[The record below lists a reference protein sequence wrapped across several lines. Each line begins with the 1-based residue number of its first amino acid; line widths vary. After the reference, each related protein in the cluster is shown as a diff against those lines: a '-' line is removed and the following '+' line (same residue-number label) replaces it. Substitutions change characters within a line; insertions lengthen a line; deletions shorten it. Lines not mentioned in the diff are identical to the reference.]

1 MKKLLLLVLTLFFR
15 QVWAQPVKPINSI
28 KELVDSITTI
38 VQQKKI
44 PGLLLG
50 ITTRDSVLFS
60 GGLGYAD
67 LAAGRPVSNRT
78 LFRMGSITKSIVS
91 LAILKLA
98 EEGKINL
105 NDELR
110 KIAPEVPF
118 VNPWEQTNP
127 VRVINL
133 LEHTT
138 GFDDFKFNHM
148 YALERKDYGAKE
160 MMLLQKESM
169 RCRWK
174 PSERFSYNNV
184 NYAILGYLISKITGT
199 RYDQYLIR
207 NVMQPL
213 GMTHSNFNLYSKY
226 PLREAKEYSPSDG
239 KLQAVP
245 SVSFL
250 IGPAGAL
257 WSDAEDMVK
266 LVQFFLGDGQPVI
279 RPSSLKKMETPQSS
293 LAARAGVLTGYSAG
307 NEDFDGFRGHRGIL
321 GTYRSS
327 YRYNR
332 KLGIGFVVCSSG
344 NGLATVENLITD
356 YLVQT
361 KSPIKAKTTRMDT
374 KAMTPY
380 LGYYQ
385 IENPRF
391 ELLGFLDRLLLVNV
405 EEAKDTLWFS
415 IFGKKIRALPTGSLT
430 FTNRSSNASNIVF
443 LQSYGKKI
451 LVVNDYYCEKVS
463 GVWALTSRFILFLSC
478 LVAVFGIIPAIISLV
493 QRIRRKYTGQLW
505 LLMSLP
511 TIAVIC
517 LLAAILN
524 FEAIYTDS
532 YRLYTLATV
541 NMTSVIIFAGTL
553 LFGLLSAG
561 NLIYLVM
568 RFKAIQTR
576 LMGLYLLI
584 TAASLLIITAFLLT
598 NGWIGLR
605 TWAM

>member
-1 MKKLLLLVLTLFFR
+1 MKKIILLLLTVFTSPAFS
-15 QVWAQPVKPINSI
+15 QKIKGINSM
-28 KELVDSITTI
+28 KDLTDSIAKI
-38 VQQKKI
+38 MKKEQI

-67 LAAGRPVSNRT
+67 LAAGRPVSSRT
-78 LFRMGSITKSIVS
+78 LFRMGSITKSIVA

-98 EEGKINL
+98 EEGKINV

-110 KIAPEVPF
+110 MIAPEVPF
-118 VNPWEQTNP
+118 VNPWEQTSP

-138 GFDDFKFNHM
+138 GFDDSKFNHI
-148 YALERKDYGAKE
+148 YALERRDYGAKE
-160 MMLLQKESM
+160 MMILQKESM

-184 NYAILGYLISKITGT
+184 NYAILGYLMSKITGT
-199 RYDQYLIR
+199 RYDQYLFR

-213 GMTHSNFNLYSKY
+213 GMTHLNFNLYSKY
-226 PLREAKEYSPSDG
+226 PLREAREYSPSDG
-239 KLQAVP
+239 KLQPVP

-257 WSDAEDMVK
+257 WSDADDMVK

-293 LAARAGVLTGYSAG
+293 LAARAGILTGYSAG
-307 NEDFDGFRGHRGIL
+307 NEDFDGFRGHRGIV
-321 GTYRSS
+321 GTCRSS

-332 KLGIGFVVCSSG
+332 ELGIGFVVCSNG
-344 NGLATVENLITD
+344 NGLATIENLITD

-374 KAMTPY
+374 KAMAPY

-385 IENPRF
+385 VENPRF
-391 ELLGFLDRLLLVNV
+391 ELLGFLDRLLVVNV
-405 EEAKDTLWFS
+405 EEAKDTLWFN
-415 IFGKKIRALPTGSLT
+415 ILGKKIRALPTGSLT

-443 LQSYGKKI
+443 LQSDGKKI
-451 LVVNDYYCEKVS
+451 LVMNDYYCEKVS

-478 LVAVFGIIPAIISLV
+478 LVAAFGIIPAIIALV
-493 QRIRRKYTGQLW
+493 QRIRGKYTGQLW
-505 LLMSLP
+505 LLTSLP
-511 TIAVIC
+511 TLAVIC

-524 FEAIYTDS
+524 FKAMYDES
-532 YRLYTLATV
+532 YRLYTLAGV
-541 NMTSVIIFAGTL
+541 NMTSITLFAGTL

-561 NLIYLVM
+561 NLV
-568 RFKAIQTR
+568 
-576 LMGLYLLI
+576 YLLI
-584 TAASLLIITAFLLT
+584 RLKRSE
-598 NGWIGLR
+598 R
-605 TWAM
+605 V